1 MKFKLKD
8 LDNIDTEMLDEL
20 SFNTYDEV
28 ETFLK
33 KEYCG
38 KYKDIKKEVEELSL
52 SDTLDYLNLELV
64 RKKISIDYTQ
74 NPDNTINLDLFSK
87 DDEEVIEYLTGLER
101 DEKNLLETLE
111 RINEDY
117 DVEEAYYDF
126 TKEEHY
132 FKYATFDY
140 DEEEIVLKEPS
151 CMSDVRDLIL
161 RIFPNVKFEI

>member
-8 LDNIDTEMLDEL
+8 LDDIDTEMLDEL
-20 SFNTYDEV
+20 SFNTYEEIEV
-28 ETFLK
+28 FLK
-33 KEYCG
+33 NEYCG

-52 SDTLDYLNLELV
+52 SDTLDYMNLEII

-87 DDEEVIEYLTGLER
+87 DDEEVVEYLTGLER
-101 DEKNLLETLE
+101 DESFLLETLE

-117 DVEEAYYDF
+117 DVEEAFYDY
-126 TKEEHY
+126 TKEEYY
-132 FKYATFDY
+132 FKYATENYEKD
-140 DEEEIVLKEPS
+140 EIVLEEPS

-161 RIFPNVKFEI
+161 KIFPNIKFEI